1 MWLRWKLEGGAAS
14 APEPHTLSAG
24 SDFRSHRLLEILAGV
39 HCLQLHPGRLQIPAL
54 HFSKS
59 LFPATSLRLWFLYLL
74 GFLTVN
80 IRTHLHWR
88 NLKREFIAKALDHS
102 LNCLEDWRT
111 TLKSNRKEGSQPLA
125 KPALHSEFT
134 KDPPGTGLG
143 CFTKSW
149 GNMSRKSWTTQP
161 LKRRTDSSI
170 CLESSGKQACQWD
183 RWGVEA

>member
-1 MWLRWKLEGGAAS
+1 MLNEDIYLVTF
-14 APEPHTLSAG
+14 TLG
-24 SDFRSHRLLEILAGV
+24 D
-39 HCLQLHPGRLQIPAL
+39 
-54 HFSKS
+54 HFSS
-59 LFPATSLRLWFLYLL
+59 VWFQ
-74 GFLTVN
+74 
-80 IRTHLHWR
+80 RTHLHWC

-111 TLKSNRKEGSQPLA
+111 TLNSSRKEGSQPLA
-125 KPALHSEFT
+125 KPGLHSEFT

-170 CLESSGKQACQWD
+170 CLESSGKQACQQD
-183 RWGVEA
+183 KWGVEAWAIYPWVTGRPPVAPIAVSVGAGSPPFLDLRT